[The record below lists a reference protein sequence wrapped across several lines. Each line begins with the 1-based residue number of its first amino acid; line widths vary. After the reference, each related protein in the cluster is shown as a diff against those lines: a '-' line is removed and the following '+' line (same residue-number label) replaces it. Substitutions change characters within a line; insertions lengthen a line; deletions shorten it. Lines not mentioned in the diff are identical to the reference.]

1 MNKQIVN
8 LLCNN
13 TRKTYGIILSQKK
26 IKTSLIFIKKGFFVV
41 EAEIIIRILCI
52 KVTNLVILYNINSR
66 EIITGG
72 IIMRTGMALLIK
84 FILTFVAAFI
94 AFDLLLNND
103 ISWILLL
110 SLVAMLVNYLIG
122 DLMVLPARGNIA
134 ASIGDGLLAAITAY
148 IFALLI
154 PAFTTSWSTLLWFAI
169 LIGIAEYFFHLY
181 LKKDE
186 KVAP

>member
-1 MNKQIVN
+1 
-8 LLCNN
+8 
-13 TRKTYGIILSQKK
+13 
-26 IKTSLIFIKKGFFVV
+26 
-41 EAEIIIRILCI
+41 
-52 KVTNLVILYNINSR
+52 
-66 EIITGG
+66 
-72 IIMRTGMALLIK
+72 MRTGMALLIK

-103 ISWILLL
+103 IFWILLL
-110 SLVAMLVNYLIG
+110 SLVAMLINYLIG
-122 DLMVLPARGNIA
+122 DLMVLPAKGNMI

-148 IFALLI
+148 IFDLLI